1 MFNLPIESAVL
12 PSHGMI
18 WVMMARD
25 TDVVTESRV
34 VVLSDV
40 RPALCGQTGGYR

>member
-12 PSHGMI
+12 LSHRMI
-18 WVMMARD
+18 WVMMVRD